1 MMRSRGSAFLLLT
14 AAFLCAV
21 FVALGTWQVQR
32 MFWKH
37 ALIERTQT
45 RIHAA
50 PTPAP
55 APAVWPAVQAQPHD
69 FEYLH
74 VQLQGEF
81 VHAQESLVQA
91 STTQGAGF
99 WVVTPLRLADGTY
112 VLVNRGFVP
121 PERRDPARRGAASPQ
136 GPVTVSGLLRISEP
150 VGGFLRKNDPATQRW
165 HSRDVP
171 AIAAAHGLPADQVAP
186 YFVDAGAARVAN
198 GSPAKWPIGG
208 LTVVHFAD
216 SHLVY
221 ALTWYAL
228 AAMVL
233 GAVFYIRRS
242 AHNPAS

>member
-1 MMRSRGSAFLLLT
+1 
-14 AAFLCAV
+14 
-21 FVALGTWQVQR
+21 
-32 MFWKH
+32 
-37 ALIERTQT
+37 
-45 RIHAA
+45 
-50 PTPAP
+50 
-55 APAVWPAVQAQPHD
+55 
-69 FEYLH
+69 
-74 VQLQGEF
+74 
-81 VHAQESLVQA
+81 
-91 STTQGAGF
+91 
-99 WVVTPLRLADGTY
+99 

-121 PERRDPARRGAASPQ
+121 PERRVVPGRGAASPQ

-186 YFVDAGAARVAN
+186 YFVDAGAARVAS
-198 GSPAKWPIGG
+198 GSPAQWPIGG